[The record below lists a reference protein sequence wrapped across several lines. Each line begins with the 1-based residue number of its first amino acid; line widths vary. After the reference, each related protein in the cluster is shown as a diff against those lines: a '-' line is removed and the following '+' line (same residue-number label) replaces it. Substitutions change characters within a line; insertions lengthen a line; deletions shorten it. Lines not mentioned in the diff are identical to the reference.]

1 LFCLENHA
9 CLSPGVLVAGAVWH
23 TTSRI
28 MVGVGDPVQ
37 RTRNGR
43 TCPVL
48 GDRAIEK
55 LSGVVYG
62 LHHARG
68 DKKRGL
74 LG

>member
-1 LFCLENHA
+1 M
-9 CLSPGVLVAGAVWH
+9 
-23 TTSRI
+23 SRI
-28 MVGVGDPVQ
+28 MVGVRDPVQ

-43 TCPVL
+43 TCLVL

-55 LSGVVYG
+55 LSGAVYG